1 MGKIENIVIR
11 HSYDIK
17 SGELKADFTSLY
29 NKMHVVMKIDCLN
42 DAMADIKKELN
53 KQMKICYPKSSSE
66 LNQ

>member
-1 MGKIENIVIR
+1 MGKIINIVIR
-11 HSYDIK
+11 HSYDIN

-53 KQMKICYPKSSSE
+53 KQMNICYPKSSSE